1 MQLKELDKIFSE
13 KLAAMP
19 PATNDADPSKS
30 EVVQNIAKLFDISI
44 ESAVKVFER
53 YRSWNRNVLV
63 FDRISRK
70 WHGRDWR
77 GFDET
82 VECALRRE
90 VAVLIAEVRRLRQEM
105 NSVQKGFRTPFR
117 RRKNLSLRH

>member
-1 MQLKELDKIFSE
+1 MQLKELDKLFSE

-19 PATNDADPSKS
+19 PATNDTDPSKS

-70 WHGRDWR
+70 
-77 GFDET
+77 
-82 VECALRRE
+82 
-90 VAVLIAEVRRLRQEM
+90 
-105 NSVQKGFRTPFR
+105 
-117 RRKNLSLRH
+117 